1 VAASLDKLS
10 RLTFRA
16 LLVALL
22 LCAPY
27 LQPAPEFSVAG
38 PSLAKAELERS
49 VRVLRVDAPAAL
61 PLEKSFFTP
70 AFFIKFD
77 RQQNTRLWPF
87 IFTGITRSPPLPH
100 QSFSS

>member
-1 VAASLDKLS
+1 VAASLDKVS
-10 RLTFRA
+10 RWTFRA

-27 LQPAPEFSVAG
+27 LQSAPEFTVAG
-38 PSLAKAELERS
+38 PSVAKAELERS
-49 VRVLRVDAPAAL
+49 VRVFRAEPPAAL

-87 IFTGITRSPPLPH
+87 VFTGITRSPPLPR